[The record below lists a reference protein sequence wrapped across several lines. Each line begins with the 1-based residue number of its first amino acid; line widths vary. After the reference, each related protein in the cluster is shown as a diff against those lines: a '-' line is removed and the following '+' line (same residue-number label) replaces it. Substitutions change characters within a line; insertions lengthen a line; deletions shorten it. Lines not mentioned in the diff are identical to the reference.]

1 MLKIESLKKQF
12 DEEIIWYNL
21 NANFSPGEIVC
32 IQGKSGEGK
41 TTFLRCLNNLEK
53 VDGGNIIIDDFVLCS
68 EENGIV
74 RYADE
79 NKLKDLST
87 KIGMIFQDFNLFP
100 NLNIEENLLLAPRY
114 KGIDE
119 ITMKK
124 RAKSLLKDMNLY
136 DKKKLYPY
144 QLSGGQ
150 QQRVAIARA
159 CMLNPKVLCYDEPTS
174 ALDDT
179 NKEQVVEIIKKL
191 AQNGITQIIVTHDS
205 EFARCVADRTLNI
218 VDGTF
223 QKI

>member
-87 KIGMIFQDFNLFP
+87 KIGMIFQDFLLITGLFMS
-100 NLNIEENLLLAPRY
+100 NNNKTA
-114 KGIDE
+114 
-119 ITMKK
+119 
-124 RAKSLLKDMNLY
+124 
-136 DKKKLYPY
+136 DK
-144 QLSGGQ
+144 
-150 QQRVAIARA
+150 
-159 CMLNPKVLCYDEPTS
+159 
-174 ALDDT
+174 
-179 NKEQVVEIIKKL
+179 
-191 AQNGITQIIVTHDS
+191 
-205 EFARCVADRTLNI
+205 
-218 VDGTF
+218 
-223 QKI
+223 